1 MKDAA
6 GVVTHFVTIKRD
18 ITHRR
23 VLEQQASQSQRIEGI
38 GRLALKGLFTSGY
51 SRDAVSQD
59 FGMSDAGF
67 IAKPYGLKELAA
79 AVRSALE
86 G

>member
-1 MKDAA
+1 VDLLLTDMVMPGMSGPELA
-6 GVVTHFVTIKRD
+6 
-18 ITHRR
+18 
-23 VLEQQASQSQRIEGI
+23 QRLRTE
-38 GRLALKGLFTSGY
+38 RPALKVLFTSGY
-51 SRDAVSQD
+51 SRDAVAKD

-86 G
+86 V